1 MRLSAR
7 NVDAGIIAVPGTE
20 RPVRMRAAGLTY
32 CMTLDEA
39 IALANQLA
47 DAVSEVKKQ
56 PR

>member
-32 CMTLDEA
+32 CMTTDEA

-47 DAVSEVKKQ
+47 DAVSEVKKH
-56 PR
+56 R